1 MSNVTQTKRFFQ
13 VKGLNHWQFQP
24 FRNCV
29 CQVRGNVSI
38 VFKLSKELCQ
48 FMSSK
53 GRDSTVLQD
62 EKLKYELR
70 DNSSSH
76 FKPSAPL
83 CILMIN

>member
-1 MSNVTQTKRFFQ
+1 MSDVTQTIKFFQ

-29 CQVRGNVSI
+29 CQVRGNFSI
-38 VFKLSKELCQ
+38 VFKLSKEICQ

-53 GRDSTVLQD
+53 GKDSTV
-62 EKLKYELR
+62 EKLKYKLR
-70 DNSSSH
+70 DNSSSQH
-76 FKPSAPL
+76 FKLSTPL